1 MYSKLCTCHCTAFRE
16 AAWTESLKA
25 LPLRIWIDRWMEG
38 QWGRWKWDK
47 DEQTGGT
54 EVSHFSS
61 WWCKV
66 HRNVSAESKQEG
78 EDGEKWTLW
87 ERHAAPSSYF
97 VSIWL
102 ILIMLLIILCLKN
115 RKPSNFKGLLKYNNL
130 GKQQCTE
137 QQWISKQYV
146 KYLWGDGME
155 TFQSHLKDI

>member
-47 DEQTGGT
+47 DEQTGGQKYHT
-54 EVSHFSS
+54 LAAGDVRCIGMWVLKASKKE
-61 WWCKV
+61 KME
-66 HRNVSAESKQEG
+66 RNEH
-78 EDGEKWTLW
+78 W

-137 QQWISKQYV
+137 KQWISKQYV